1 MYSNFLKCYYMKLIY
16 WERKDNLINL
26 KLKLV
31 LIELKKRE
39 KKIQKKQQ
47 ITEHIK
53 TEKDTS

>member
-1 MYSNFLKCYYMKLIY
+1 MKLIY

-39 KKIQKKQQ
+39 KKIPKKQQ